1 MELIIASNNKH
12 KVEEIKEILS
22 DEFDKIISLR
32 EAGIIHETIE
42 DGKTFAQNAI
52 KKATE
57 ICALSGMPALA
68 DDSGLC
74 VSSLGGAPGVYS
86 ARYSGDAANDKS
98 NNALLLKNL
107 ASEDDRSA
115 VFVCVVAIAYPDGKV
130 VTAEGRVEG
139 EITVEAR
146 GECGFGYDPLFLVNG
161 TDKTYAEMTDSEK
174 NAISHRGRALENLL
188 KKLRSDAD

>member
-32 EAGIIHETIE
+32 EAGIIHETVE

-146 GECGFGYDPLFLVNG
+146 GECGFGYDPLFLVKG